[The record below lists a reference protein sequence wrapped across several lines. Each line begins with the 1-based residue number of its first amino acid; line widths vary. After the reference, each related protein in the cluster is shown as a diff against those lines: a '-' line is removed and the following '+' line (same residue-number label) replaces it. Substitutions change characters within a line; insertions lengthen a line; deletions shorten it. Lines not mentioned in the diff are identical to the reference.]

1 MSQADI
7 VYTITPINPAAH
19 LFEVSCVIQQPEPSG
34 QVVWMPAWIPGSY
47 MIRDFARN
55 VVSFM
60 ASDLHGTVAATKL
73 DKQTW
78 QCAPC
83 TGPLTLRYTVY
94 AYDLSVRSAHLDT
107 THAYFNGSSVF
118 VAVQG
123 QEDRPVH
130 VLIQLPSNDCAKNWR
145 VATTLPR
152 IEADL
157 FAAGLYAARDYDE
170 LIDHP
175 VEMGSFDEI
184 AFDVNGTPH
193 HIVISGRHQA
203 DLSRLSQDVQRIC
216 QQQVAVFGEFPQM
229 ERYIFL
235 LLVVG
240 EGYGGLEHRNSSSLI
255 CSRKDLPGRH
265 ITAPTEGY
273 TILLGL
279 FSHEYFHT
287 WNVKRIKPSE
297 FVPYNLRQESYTRQL
312 WAFEGITSYYDD
324 LGLVRSGV
332 IDEKTYLVLLGK
344 NITRVMR
351 GQGRLKQTL
360 RDSSFDAWTKF
371 YKQDENAPNAIV
383 SYYAKGAMFA
393 LALDLKI
400 RQLSDN
406 KKCLD
411 DVMRRLWLEFGKPGT
426 GIQDDTIQILAEELC
441 EQSLQDFFNRYLDGM
456 EDLPLVELGRTM
468 GIDLKQRIADSLDDM
483 GGVPSRNTNTEPK
496 FNLGARFIPDA
507 IGARLQLVLDDG
519 DVQCAGLAAN
529 DVIIALNGLKT
540 SKDNLP
546 ILLNQYAIGDTI
558 ELHVFRRDE
567 LMTFKLVLSP
577 ALEDT
582 WYMETVSDD
591 TCQAKRGQW
600 LMQKA

>member
-265 ITAPTEGY
+265 MTAPTEGY

-567 LMTFKLVLSP
+567 LMTFKLVLSS

>member
-55 VVSFM
+55 IVSFM
-60 ASDLHGTVAATKL
+60 ATDLHGTVAVTKL